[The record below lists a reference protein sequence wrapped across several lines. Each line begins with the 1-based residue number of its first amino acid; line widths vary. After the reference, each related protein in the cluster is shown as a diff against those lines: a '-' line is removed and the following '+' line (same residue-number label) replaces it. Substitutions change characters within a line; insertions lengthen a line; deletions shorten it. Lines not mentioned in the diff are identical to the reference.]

1 MSLVKAEY
9 IAAVQC
15 LATKESVLDLD
26 STLYDDFAWVHAK
39 LNLQI
44 HFVAQFLPWHRVF
57 LRLYENAL
65 RSECSYSG
73 LTPYW
78 DWKMDAYH
86 LPSSPLLDPSPD
98 ATSTSF
104 GGDGEG
110 SCGFVP
116 PTRPDPALCCVAA
129 GPSVD
134 LRPRYLNGDDQPH
147 CLNRHFSNVTV
158 GDGWNGQAYAEA
170 TIANI
175 TANNTVFETFWQ
187 ALESGPHGAVHGAVG
202 GDMVPST
209 SPNVNPLFFMH
220 HSQVDRLWWLW
231 QQADPNARNFDFSG
245 NKFAAYTDDDN
256 PGGADGRDDV
266 LGAGR
271 ELNGRDCHGHE

>member
-1 MSLVKAEY
+1 
-9 IAAVQC
+9 
-15 LATKESVLDLD
+15 
-26 STLYDDFAWVHAK
+26 
-39 LNLQI
+39 
-44 HFVAQFLPWHRVF
+44 
-57 LRLYENAL
+57 
-65 RSECSYSG
+65 
-73 LTPYW
+73 
-78 DWKMDAYH
+78 MDAYH

-147 CLNRHFSNVTV
+147 CLNRHFSNVTA

-209 SPNVNPLFFMH
+209 SPNVSLPLLPALGRARFKQWRKISLIQY
-220 HSQVDRLWWLW
+220 SQIRCSSCTT
-231 QQADPNARNFDFSG
+231 PR
-245 NKFAAYTDDDN
+245 
-256 PGGADGRDDV
+256 
-266 LGAGR
+266 
-271 ELNGRDCHGHE
+271 